1 MQKTNTKKHEKIRKN
16 ESDLSL
22 DEIVKGCERELNED
36 EKELIEYINSL
47 SKEQC
52 EKVLEVLNGIEK
64 NQPLFKGK
72 TKKYIDLLMAKI

>member
-1 MQKTNTKKHEKIRKN
+1 METKDTKKDEN
-16 ESDLSL
+16 LSL
-22 DEIVKGCERELNED
+22 DEIIKGCERELSKD

-52 EKVLEVLNGIEK
+52 EKVLEVLNKIEET
-64 NQPLFKGK
+64 QPLFKGK

>member
-1 MQKTNTKKHEKIRKN
+1 MEKTNTKKHEKTRKN
-16 ESDLSL
+16 EPDLSI
-22 DEIVKGCERELNED
+22 DEITKGCKRELNED

-52 EKVLEVLNGIEK
+52 EKVLEVLNKIEET
-64 NQPLFKGK
+64 QPLFKGK